1 MSPAHRRWG
10 EAMGADDLHS
20 EGRKSE
26 RVIKGQGIVQAQQ
39 KRTLK
44 GNLKGKWTANSM
56 IGGCFILAHA

>member
-1 MSPAHRRWG
+1 
-10 EAMGADDLHS
+10 MGADDLHS